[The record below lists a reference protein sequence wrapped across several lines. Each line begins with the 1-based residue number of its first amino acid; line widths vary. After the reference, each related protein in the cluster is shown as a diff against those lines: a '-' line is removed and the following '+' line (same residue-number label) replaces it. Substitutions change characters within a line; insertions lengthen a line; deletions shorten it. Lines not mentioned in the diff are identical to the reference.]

1 MAQPANMFDKYD
13 AVGVREDLDE
23 KITNVNPEETPVYS
37 SIGRKKAD
45 NTFFEWQRDSFD
57 APNKDNALIEGDTYA
72 ATALVA
78 TERVGNHTQIYNK
91 QVTVS
96 RTVEVVN
103 KAGRAK
109 ESKYQIAKGF
119 IEMKR
124 HVEASICSNNAA
136 VAGNSSTARKS
147 GGLGVF
153 IYTNIS
159 SGVGGSTASHTAG
172 APTTAPTAGTNRTF
186 TETLLKTVVQSAYTN
201 SGTVPRMLVV
211 TPSHKSTFSG
221 FAGIAVN
228 RYQVS
233 KKEQGRII
241 GGADIYMSDFGE
253 IQVVP
258 NYVMAT
264 SASSTVFVLNPNY
277 IRWATLDGFKSE
289 EQGRRGDG
297 TDYLL
302 TMEGGLQVDNE
313 KACAKLADITP

>member
-1 MAQPANMFDKYD
+1 MAQPANMFDRYD

-23 KITNVNPEETPVYS
+23 KITNVNPEETPVFS
-37 SIGRKKAD
+37 SIRRKKAD
-45 NTFFEWQRDSFD
+45 NTFFEWQRDSFA
-57 APNKDNALIEGDTYA
+57 APDKDNALIEGDTYA
-72 ATALVA
+72 GTALTA
-78 TERVGNHTQIYNK
+78 TERVGNYTQIFNK
-91 QVTVS
+91 SVTVS

-124 HVEASICSNNAA
+124 HVEASICSANPA

-153 IYTNIS
+153 IYTAVS
-159 SGVGGSTASHTAG
+159 HGGAGATAAHTSG
-172 APTTAPTAGTNRTF
+172 APTTANTAGTNRTF
-186 TETLLKTVVQSAYTN
+186 TEALLKGVVQTAYTN
-201 SGTVPRMLVV
+201 SGSVPRMLVV
-211 TPSHKSTFSG
+211 TPAHKTTFSG

-233 KKEQGRII
+233 KREQGRII

-264 SASSTVFVLNPNY
+264 SDSDTAYVLNPDY
-277 IRWATLDGFKSE
+277 IRWATLDGFKAE

-297 TDYLL
+297 TDFLL

-313 KACAKLADITP
+313 KASAKVDNLTP